1 MKVDRRSHFLLALFG
16 LVAACAS
23 ACVSQS
29 LISGLLPLW
38 AVCWQAMKI
47 HPGGALWLSLLA
59 RLAILALAAFGSL
72 TLLRRLWK
80 TQRFVS
86 GLNAAS
92 ATAHPARLAQ
102 LCSRLNL
109 YTRISVLATDVPLA
123 FCVGL
128 LRPRIYLSAG
138 LIDVLTDGE
147 LKAVLLHEDHHRR
160 RLDPLRSLLAEVLSA
175 AFFFLPIAAELRDLF
190 LMSAELEA
198 DRHAARLAGQRSLA
212 GALHKILTHQLAS
225 RSSLSGVVGTAPLTA
240 TEARLAQLLGDRPST
255 PHISLHG
262 LSISTVILI
271 LLCMLV

>member
-1 MKVDRRSHFLLALFG
+1 MRVAWSRDSVTVRDVLGVLSRKRELAYTTIMTVMGRLADKGLLIAEKRGKTFTTIALLTPEKNLKRKLPGRSFTRSLPISAARSPSANSSKNSPRPTPTNWPGWPNWPAQGRMKRMKVDRRSHFLLALFG

-47 HPGGALWLSLLA
+47 HLGGALWLSLLA

-109 YTRISVLATDVPLA
+109 STRISVLATDVPLA

-128 LRPRIYLSAG
+128 LRPRICLSAG
-138 LIDVLTDGE
+138 LIQTF
-147 LKAVLLHEDHHRR
+147 A
-160 RLDPLRSLLAEVLSA
+160 
-175 AFFFLPIAAELRDLF
+175 
-190 LMSAELEA
+190 
-198 DRHAARLAGQRSLA
+198 
-212 GALHKILTHQLAS
+212 
-225 RSSLSGVVGTAPLTA
+225 
-240 TEARLAQLLGDRPST
+240 
-255 PHISLHG
+255 
-262 LSISTVILI
+262 
-271 LLCMLV
+271 